1 MKAKHAAL
9 VIAATV
15 LALTLQSGC
24 GESRK
29 KETSPAAIQNPTQ
42 QPKNTT
48 PPSVDTHEEKGAPKI
63 EVASPVFDFGV
74 VGPNKP
80 INCEF
85 NFKNVGTG
93 TLRIT
98 KVLSTCRCTKTRLKD
113 DKKVYEP
120 GESGTVYTTY
130 RSSTLPGPVQKHLHI
145 LSNDKTN
152 PRFELTIKGRVELK
166 VAIDPKSRRLS
177 LFLNLENAGAAPVT
191 LTSKDNKPFAV
202 KSFTSTNNAI
212 TVDLGPKAEK
222 TVHVL
227 KLKVD
232 VEKLKKNLVGTIRI
246 GLSHP
251 ETNQITLSYVALPLY
266 KVSPPRLIVRNA
278 EPGKVIKRD
287 VWVKSNYKDKVEIA
301 SITSMKGYM
310 EVVDRKQ
317 QGDSVKLAVQITP
330 PPQAGKTTRYMAD
343 KLTIKMKDGQELH
356 VSCSGWYV
364 RASLR

>member
-1 MKAKHAAL
+1 MKAKYAVL

-29 KETSPAAIQNPTQ
+29 KEPPPVGIQDPTQ
-42 QPKNTT
+42 QPKNAA
-48 PPSVDTHEEKGAPKI
+48 PPPAAAQEEKNVPKI

-80 INCEF
+80 IPCEF
-85 NFKNVGTG
+85 TFKNVGTG
-93 TLRIT
+93 TLVIT
-98 KVLSTCRCTKTRLKD
+98 RVLSTCQCTVPALK
-113 DKKVYEP
+113 KKDYAP
-120 GESGTVYTTY
+120 GESGTIKVTY
-130 RSSTLPGPVQKHLHI
+130 RSTTVPGPVQKHIHI

-166 VAIDPKSRRLS
+166 VAIDPKNRRLS
-177 LFLNLENAGAAPVT
+177 LFLNLENAGAIPVT

-202 KSFTSTNNAI
+202 RSFTSPGNAI
-212 TVDLGPKAEK
+212 TVDLDPKVEK

-232 VEKLKKNLVGTIRI
+232 VEKLKKNLVGTIRL

-251 ETNQITLSYVALPLY
+251 ETRQITLSYVALALY
-266 KVSPPRLIVRNA
+266 KVSPPRLILRNA
-278 EPGKVIKRD
+278 EPGKAIKRD
-287 VWVKSNYKDKVEIA
+287 VWVKSNYQEKVEID

-310 EVVDRKQ
+310 EVVDREQ
-317 QGDSVKLAVQITP
+317 QGSSVKLAVQITP

-343 KLTIKMKDGQELH
+343 KLTIKMKDGQELN
-356 VSCSGWYV
+356 VTCSGWYV